1 MLDVNREDVAM
12 GWMGKLIGGT
22 LGFVIGGPLG
32 AIAGAAFGHT
42 IDKSGEL
49 SATESPFDGGSY
61 GGANPYERM
70 GGAFGRRVS
79 SQQRAQMTFFIGA
92 FSMVAKVAAADGSVS
107 QAEMKRIRE
116 FMDHDL
122 QLDPQSKGVAERI
135 FHTALSQDQPYE
147 QLAQQFYGEFRSQ
160 SQILELLIDFL
171 YRVAA
176 EDGGVTQKEEELI
189 QRAARIFQ
197 FSQQR
202 IDNIRRRYAASAEKH
217 YAVLGVSPQ
226 DSNDAIKKAY
236 RSLVREYHPDTIASK
251 GLPEEFNKFAAD
263 KFREIQEAYEA
274 VRQERGF

>member
-1 MLDVNREDVAM
+1 M

-49 SATESPFDGGSY
+49 GTSESPFSSGSF
-61 GGANPYERM
+61 GGASPYEQM
-70 GGAFGRRVS
+70 GGGAFGRRIS
-79 SQQRAQMTFFIGA
+79 PQQRAQMTFFIGA
-92 FSMVAKVAAADGSVS
+92 FSMVAKVAAADGNVS
-107 QAEMKRIRE
+107 QAERQRIQE
-116 FMDHDL
+116 FMDRDL
-122 QLDPQSKGVAERI
+122 QLDPQSKSVAERI
-135 FHTALSQDQPYE
+135 FHTALSQDQPYD
-147 QLAQQFYGEFRSQ
+147 QLAQQFYGEFRNQ
-160 SQILELLIDFL
+160 PQILELLIDFL

-176 EDGGVTQKEEELI
+176 EDGGVTSAEEDLI

-202 IDNIRRRYAASAEKH
+202 IDNIRNRYAASAEKH

-226 DSNDAIKKAY
+226 DSNDEIKKAY
-236 RSLVREYHPDTIASK
+236 RQLVREYHPDTIASK

>member
-1 MLDVNREDVAM
+1 M

-49 SATESPFDGGSY
+49 SATESPFAGGSY

-70 GGAFGRRVS
+70 AGGAFGRRVS
-79 SQQRAQMTFFIGA
+79 PQQRAQMTFFIGA
-92 FSMVAKVAAADGSVS
+92 FSMSAKVAAADGNVS
-107 QAEMKRIRE
+107 QAEMKRVQE
-116 FMDHDL
+116 FMEKDL

-147 QLAQQFYGEFRSQ
+147 QLAQQFFGEFRSQ
-160 SQILELLIDFL
+160 PQILELLIDFL
-171 YRVAA
+171 YRIAA
-176 EDGGVTQKEEELI
+176 EDGGVTSAEEDLI

-197 FSQQR
+197 FSQAR
-202 IDNIRRRYAASAEKH
+202 IDNIRKRYVASAEKH
-217 YAVLGVSPQ
+217 YAVLGVSPN
-226 DSNDAIKKAY
+226 DSNDSIKKAY
-236 RSLVREYHPDTIASK
+236 RQLVREYHPDTIASK
-251 GLPEEFNKFAAD
+251 GLPDEFNKFAAD